1 MDVRTSDLPRR
12 LDSLAL
18 PMRAQS
24 LHSGCQSLTP
34 KNAARHGQVHPYPA
48 DRHQPTQ
55 VPELTTKVLKWGAE
69 IEWPFLAQ
77 SRHSSPGDQPFR
89 LRRRLPMHTAALVLA
104 GNKNDAGFQCFPPAR
119 RRSLERSRR
128 RPMLPPDS
136 DPAQSNGNRP
146 PEGPNFRGRTALTSG
161 RSCRSACGRSTS
173 PLSSSSQA
181 HEQAFDAQSTKEN
194 HGTTSLTRTP

>member
-12 LDSLAL
+12 IDSLAL

-34 KNAARHGQVHPYPA
+34 KNAARHGQVHPHPA

-77 SRHSSPGDQPFR
+77 SSRSVASMREEFLPGEWCVAASFS
-89 LRRRLPMHTAALVLA
+89 RRVV
-104 GNKNDAGFQCFPPAR
+104 
-119 RRSLERSRR
+119 RSLTV
-128 RPMLPPDS
+128 ML
-136 DPAQSNGNRP
+136 
-146 PEGPNFRGRTALTSG
+146 
-161 RSCRSACGRSTS
+161 
-173 PLSSSSQA
+173 
-181 HEQAFDAQSTKEN
+181 
-194 HGTTSLTRTP
+194 